1 VCHVLLPLS
10 LPTASSVPMRPDVN
24 CARWDSTLLVM
35 ELVSPVLRVAPSAK
49 ALQYAV
55 FATKD
60 SI

>member
-1 VCHVLLPLS
+1 
-10 LPTASSVPMRPDVN
+10 MKPDVN

-55 FATKD
+55 FAIMVLLYVKAKLED
-60 SI
+60 YV